1 MYSEKIRKNF
11 IINYNNKK
19 ICAWSL
25 YSKWPVFRYAV
36 NQTTGGTH
44 KTKLSTLP
52 KQISLNI
59 VPCFAIKWL
68 KYTRNNRI
76 LSIQIMGKCIFA
88 LFKNFLFLLGSK
100 ISDLLFF
107 LFCFTKQLC
116 YPTYT
121 LETCCSYL
129 GCIKH
134 TFISMGK

>member
-19 ICAWSL
+19 IRAWSL
-25 YSKWPVFRYAV
+25 YSKWPVFRYTV

-88 LFKNFLFLLGSK
+88 LFKNYFYFYWGAKLVIYYFFCFVSPSSCVMLHLHSWN
-100 ISDLLFF
+100 LLFIF
-107 LFCFTKQLC
+107 RL
-116 YPTYT
+116 Y
-121 LETCCSYL
+121 
-129 GCIKH
+129 
-134 TFISMGK
+134 